1 MFTDN
6 KDFYPTP
13 QNLID
18 KMLDGLDWKMIH
30 TVLEPSAGK
39 GNIVEALKKKEDFN
53 NRWYTTIKLN
63 IDCIENDA
71 NLRAV
76 LKEKDFRVVHDDF
89 LTYDTMKEY
98 DLIIMN
104 PPFSNGCKHLLKALE
119 MQQRNGG
126 AVICLLNAET
136 LKNECNNE
144 RIMLNRMLEEYNADI
159 QYIQDAFMDAERK
172 TNVEIALIK
181 VKLPDVQRDS
191 FIFDSLEK
199 AKEQREYT
207 YNTGN
212 TQLAENDFLKA
223 IVEQYKMEIEA
234 GVKLI
239 KEYYAMSPH
248 ILYQFGKDKQTGQ
261 TIQTGGCVLNLS
273 IGKDSASVNGYIR
286 EIRGKYWSALF
297 DNPKFIGQLT
307 NNLQREY
314 YNKVE
319 ELKDY
324 EFSLLDKE
332 EKSEHIARQLSII
345 KNRTFAL
352 KQLVE
357 ELFRYT
363 TIISDTENSVYTET
377 VINNVLEDCISSYY
391 AIFKE
396 KGITPNINLCEQK
409 IVRSVDKT
417 ALLRIFNNVIDN
429 AIKYSE
435 GDLTISLFENG
446 KIVFSNHTSDLNEIQ
461 IGKLFDR
468 FYTVNTARKS
478 TGLGLSIAKALIEK
492 MDGNISADYS
502 NNVLSIIIKLNEV

>member
-1 MFTDN
+1 
-6 KDFYPTP
+6 
-13 QNLID
+13 
-18 KMLDGLDWKMIH
+18 MLWKIMVFFLVVI
-30 TVLEPSAGK
+30 
-39 GNIVEALKKKEDFN
+39 IFAL
-53 NRWYTTIKLN
+53 
-63 IDCIENDA
+63 
-71 NLRAV
+71 
-76 LKEKDFRVVHDDF
+76 
-89 LTYDTMKEY
+89 
-98 DLIIMN
+98 
-104 PPFSNGCKHLLKALE
+104 LLKIFY
-119 MQQRNGG
+119 M
-126 AVICLLNAET
+126 
-136 LKNECNNE
+136 
-144 RIMLNRMLEEYNADI
+144 
-159 QYIQDAFMDAERK
+159 RK
-172 TNVEIALIK
+172 A
-181 VKLPDVQRDS
+181 
-191 FIFDSLEK
+191 
-199 AKEQREYT
+199 
-207 YNTGN
+207 
-212 TQLAENDFLKA
+212 
-223 IVEQYKMEIEA
+223 
-234 GVKLI
+234 
-239 KEYYAMSPH
+239 
-248 ILYQFGKDKQTGQ
+248 
-261 TIQTGGCVLNLS
+261 
-273 IGKDSASVNGYIR
+273 IR
-286 EIRGKYWSALF
+286 EIKRGFSEKLYT
-297 DNPKFIGQLT
+297 DT
-307 NNLQREY
+307 NTPIMLSSHDKLVSSLANDI
-314 YNKVE
+314 NV
-319 ELKDY
+319 ELKELQKQKHRYIQGDKELKNAITNISHDLRTPLTTICGY
-324 EFSLLDKE
+324 LSLLDKE

-478 TGLGLSIAKALIEK
+478 TWLGLSIAKALIEK

>member
-1 MFTDN
+1 
-6 KDFYPTP
+6 
-13 QNLID
+13 
-18 KMLDGLDWKMIH
+18 MLWKIMVFFLVI
-30 TVLEPSAGK
+30 
-39 GNIVEALKKKEDFN
+39 IIFAL
-53 NRWYTTIKLN
+53 
-63 IDCIENDA
+63 
-71 NLRAV
+71 
-76 LKEKDFRVVHDDF
+76 
-89 LTYDTMKEY
+89 
-98 DLIIMN
+98 
-104 PPFSNGCKHLLKALE
+104 LLKIFY
-119 MQQRNGG
+119 M
-126 AVICLLNAET
+126 
-136 LKNECNNE
+136 
-144 RIMLNRMLEEYNADI
+144 
-159 QYIQDAFMDAERK
+159 RK
-172 TNVEIALIK
+172 A
-181 VKLPDVQRDS
+181 
-191 FIFDSLEK
+191 
-199 AKEQREYT
+199 
-207 YNTGN
+207 
-212 TQLAENDFLKA
+212 
-223 IVEQYKMEIEA
+223 
-234 GVKLI
+234 
-239 KEYYAMSPH
+239 
-248 ILYQFGKDKQTGQ
+248 
-261 TIQTGGCVLNLS
+261 
-273 IGKDSASVNGYIR
+273 IR
-286 EIRGKYWSALF
+286 EIKRGFSEKLYT
-297 DNPKFIGQLT
+297 DT
-307 NNLQREY
+307 NTPIMLSSYDKLVSSLANDI
-314 YNKVE
+314 NV
-319 ELKDY
+319 ELKELQKQKHRYIQGDKELKNAITNISHDLRTPLTTICGY
-324 EFSLLDKE
+324 LSLLDKE

>member
-1 MFTDN
+1 
-6 KDFYPTP
+6 
-13 QNLID
+13 
-18 KMLDGLDWKMIH
+18 MLWKIMVFFLVVI
-30 TVLEPSAGK
+30 
-39 GNIVEALKKKEDFN
+39 IFAL
-53 NRWYTTIKLN
+53 
-63 IDCIENDA
+63 
-71 NLRAV
+71 
-76 LKEKDFRVVHDDF
+76 
-89 LTYDTMKEY
+89 
-98 DLIIMN
+98 
-104 PPFSNGCKHLLKALE
+104 LLKIFY
-119 MQQRNGG
+119 M
-126 AVICLLNAET
+126 
-136 LKNECNNE
+136 
-144 RIMLNRMLEEYNADI
+144 
-159 QYIQDAFMDAERK
+159 RK
-172 TNVEIALIK
+172 A
-181 VKLPDVQRDS
+181 
-191 FIFDSLEK
+191 
-199 AKEQREYT
+199 
-207 YNTGN
+207 
-212 TQLAENDFLKA
+212 
-223 IVEQYKMEIEA
+223 
-234 GVKLI
+234 
-239 KEYYAMSPH
+239 
-248 ILYQFGKDKQTGQ
+248 
-261 TIQTGGCVLNLS
+261 
-273 IGKDSASVNGYIR
+273 IR
-286 EIRGKYWSALF
+286 EIKRGFSEKLYT
-297 DNPKFIGQLT
+297 DT
-307 NNLQREY
+307 NTPIMLSSHDKLVSSLANDI
-314 YNKVE
+314 NV
-319 ELKDY
+319 ELKELQKQKHRYIQGNKELKNAITNISHDLRTPLTTICGY
-324 EFSLLDKE
+324 LSLLDKE

>member
-1 MFTDN
+1 
-6 KDFYPTP
+6 
-13 QNLID
+13 
-18 KMLDGLDWKMIH
+18 MLWKIMVFFLVI
-30 TVLEPSAGK
+30 
-39 GNIVEALKKKEDFN
+39 IIFAL
-53 NRWYTTIKLN
+53 
-63 IDCIENDA
+63 
-71 NLRAV
+71 
-76 LKEKDFRVVHDDF
+76 
-89 LTYDTMKEY
+89 
-98 DLIIMN
+98 
-104 PPFSNGCKHLLKALE
+104 LLKIFY
-119 MQQRNGG
+119 M
-126 AVICLLNAET
+126 
-136 LKNECNNE
+136 
-144 RIMLNRMLEEYNADI
+144 
-159 QYIQDAFMDAERK
+159 RK
-172 TNVEIALIK
+172 A
-181 VKLPDVQRDS
+181 
-191 FIFDSLEK
+191 
-199 AKEQREYT
+199 
-207 YNTGN
+207 
-212 TQLAENDFLKA
+212 
-223 IVEQYKMEIEA
+223 
-234 GVKLI
+234 
-239 KEYYAMSPH
+239 
-248 ILYQFGKDKQTGQ
+248 
-261 TIQTGGCVLNLS
+261 
-273 IGKDSASVNGYIR
+273 IR
-286 EIRGKYWSALF
+286 EIKRGFSEKLYT
-297 DNPKFIGQLT
+297 DT
-307 NNLQREY
+307 NTPIMLSSHDKLVSSLANDI
-314 YNKVE
+314 NV
-319 ELKDY
+319 ELKELQKQKHRYIQGDKELKNAITNISHDLRTPLTTICGY
-324 EFSLLDKE
+324 LSLLDKE

-396 KGITPNINLCEQK
+396 KGITPNINLCEQI

>member
-1 MFTDN
+1 
-6 KDFYPTP
+6 
-13 QNLID
+13 
-18 KMLDGLDWKMIH
+18 MLWKIMVFFLLVI
-30 TVLEPSAGK
+30 
-39 GNIVEALKKKEDFN
+39 IFAL
-53 NRWYTTIKLN
+53 
-63 IDCIENDA
+63 
-71 NLRAV
+71 
-76 LKEKDFRVVHDDF
+76 
-89 LTYDTMKEY
+89 
-98 DLIIMN
+98 
-104 PPFSNGCKHLLKALE
+104 LLKIFY
-119 MQQRNGG
+119 M
-126 AVICLLNAET
+126 
-136 LKNECNNE
+136 
-144 RIMLNRMLEEYNADI
+144 
-159 QYIQDAFMDAERK
+159 RK
-172 TNVEIALIK
+172 A
-181 VKLPDVQRDS
+181 
-191 FIFDSLEK
+191 
-199 AKEQREYT
+199 
-207 YNTGN
+207 
-212 TQLAENDFLKA
+212 
-223 IVEQYKMEIEA
+223 
-234 GVKLI
+234 
-239 KEYYAMSPH
+239 
-248 ILYQFGKDKQTGQ
+248 
-261 TIQTGGCVLNLS
+261 
-273 IGKDSASVNGYIR
+273 IR
-286 EIRGKYWSALF
+286 EIKRGFSEKLYT
-297 DNPKFIGQLT
+297 DT
-307 NNLQREY
+307 NTPIMLSSHDKLVSSLANDI
-314 YNKVE
+314 NV
-319 ELKDY
+319 ELKELQKQKHRYIQGDKELKNAITNISHDLRTPLTTICGY
-324 EFSLLDKE
+324 LSLLDKE

-417 ALLRIFNNVIDN
+417 SLLRIFNNVIDN

>member
-1 MFTDN
+1 MLWKIMVFFLLVIIFALLLKIFYMRKAIKEIKRGFSEKLYTDTN
-6 KDFYPTP
+6 TP
-13 QNLID
+13 IMLSSYD
-18 KMLDGLDWKMIH
+18 KLVSSLANDINVELKELQKQKHRYIQGDKELKNAI
-30 TVLEPSAGK
+30 T
-39 GNIVEALKKKEDFN
+39 NISHDL
-53 NRWYTTIKLN
+53 RTPLTTI
-63 IDCIENDA
+63 C
-71 NLRAV
+71 
-76 LKEKDFRVVHDDF
+76 
-89 LTYDTMKEY
+89 
-98 DLIIMN
+98 
-104 PPFSNGCKHLLKALE
+104 
-119 MQQRNGG
+119 
-126 AVICLLNAET
+126 
-136 LKNECNNE
+136 
-144 RIMLNRMLEEYNADI
+144 
-159 QYIQDAFMDAERK
+159 
-172 TNVEIALIK
+172 
-181 VKLPDVQRDS
+181 
-191 FIFDSLEK
+191 
-199 AKEQREYT
+199 
-207 YNTGN
+207 
-212 TQLAENDFLKA
+212 
-223 IVEQYKMEIEA
+223 
-234 GVKLI
+234 
-239 KEYYAMSPH
+239 
-248 ILYQFGKDKQTGQ
+248 
-261 TIQTGGCVLNLS
+261 
-273 IGKDSASVNGYIR
+273 GY
-286 EIRGKYWSALF
+286 L
-297 DNPKFIGQLT
+297 
-307 NNLQREY
+307 
-314 YNKVE
+314 
-319 ELKDY
+319 
-324 EFSLLDKE
+324 SLLDKE

-409 IVRSVDKT
+409 IVRSVNKT

>member
-1 MFTDN
+1 MVF
-6 KDFYPTP
+6 F
-13 QNLID
+13 LVVI
-18 KMLDGLDWKMIH
+18 IF
-30 TVLEPSAGK
+30 
-39 GNIVEALKKKEDFN
+39 AL
-53 NRWYTTIKLN
+53 
-63 IDCIENDA
+63 
-71 NLRAV
+71 
-76 LKEKDFRVVHDDF
+76 
-89 LTYDTMKEY
+89 
-98 DLIIMN
+98 
-104 PPFSNGCKHLLKALE
+104 LLKIFY
-119 MQQRNGG
+119 M
-126 AVICLLNAET
+126 
-136 LKNECNNE
+136 
-144 RIMLNRMLEEYNADI
+144 
-159 QYIQDAFMDAERK
+159 RK
-172 TNVEIALIK
+172 A
-181 VKLPDVQRDS
+181 
-191 FIFDSLEK
+191 
-199 AKEQREYT
+199 
-207 YNTGN
+207 
-212 TQLAENDFLKA
+212 
-223 IVEQYKMEIEA
+223 
-234 GVKLI
+234 
-239 KEYYAMSPH
+239 
-248 ILYQFGKDKQTGQ
+248 
-261 TIQTGGCVLNLS
+261 
-273 IGKDSASVNGYIR
+273 IR
-286 EIRGKYWSALF
+286 EIKRGFSEKLYT
-297 DNPKFIGQLT
+297 DT
-307 NNLQREY
+307 NTPIMLSSHDKLVSSLANDI
-314 YNKVE
+314 NV
-319 ELKDY
+319 ELKELQKQKHRYIQGDKELKNAITNISHDLRTPLTTICGY
-324 EFSLLDKE
+324 LSLLDKE

>member
-1 MFTDN
+1 
-6 KDFYPTP
+6 
-13 QNLID
+13 
-18 KMLDGLDWKMIH
+18 MLWKIMVFFLLVI
-30 TVLEPSAGK
+30 
-39 GNIVEALKKKEDFN
+39 IFAL
-53 NRWYTTIKLN
+53 
-63 IDCIENDA
+63 
-71 NLRAV
+71 
-76 LKEKDFRVVHDDF
+76 
-89 LTYDTMKEY
+89 
-98 DLIIMN
+98 
-104 PPFSNGCKHLLKALE
+104 LLKIFY
-119 MQQRNGG
+119 M
-126 AVICLLNAET
+126 
-136 LKNECNNE
+136 
-144 RIMLNRMLEEYNADI
+144 
-159 QYIQDAFMDAERK
+159 RK
-172 TNVEIALIK
+172 A
-181 VKLPDVQRDS
+181 
-191 FIFDSLEK
+191 
-199 AKEQREYT
+199 
-207 YNTGN
+207 
-212 TQLAENDFLKA
+212 
-223 IVEQYKMEIEA
+223 
-234 GVKLI
+234 
-239 KEYYAMSPH
+239 
-248 ILYQFGKDKQTGQ
+248 
-261 TIQTGGCVLNLS
+261 
-273 IGKDSASVNGYIR
+273 IR
-286 EIRGKYWSALF
+286 EIKRGFSEKLYT
-297 DNPKFIGQLT
+297 DT
-307 NNLQREY
+307 NTPIMLSSHDKLVSSLANDI
-314 YNKVE
+314 NV
-319 ELKDY
+319 ELKELQKQKHCYIQGDKELKNAITNISHDLRTPLTTICGY
-324 EFSLLDKE
+324 LSLLDKE

>member
-1 MFTDN
+1 MLWKIMVFFLLVIIFALLLKIFYMRKAIKEIKRGFSEKLYTDTN
-6 KDFYPTP
+6 TP
-13 QNLID
+13 IMLSSYD
-18 KMLDGLDWKMIH
+18 KLVSSLANDINVELKELQKQKHRYIQGDKELKNAI
-30 TVLEPSAGK
+30 T
-39 GNIVEALKKKEDFN
+39 NISHDL
-53 NRWYTTIKLN
+53 RTPLTTI
-63 IDCIENDA
+63 C
-71 NLRAV
+71 
-76 LKEKDFRVVHDDF
+76 
-89 LTYDTMKEY
+89 
-98 DLIIMN
+98 
-104 PPFSNGCKHLLKALE
+104 
-119 MQQRNGG
+119 
-126 AVICLLNAET
+126 
-136 LKNECNNE
+136 
-144 RIMLNRMLEEYNADI
+144 
-159 QYIQDAFMDAERK
+159 
-172 TNVEIALIK
+172 
-181 VKLPDVQRDS
+181 
-191 FIFDSLEK
+191 
-199 AKEQREYT
+199 
-207 YNTGN
+207 
-212 TQLAENDFLKA
+212 
-223 IVEQYKMEIEA
+223 
-234 GVKLI
+234 
-239 KEYYAMSPH
+239 
-248 ILYQFGKDKQTGQ
+248 
-261 TIQTGGCVLNLS
+261 
-273 IGKDSASVNGYIR
+273 GY
-286 EIRGKYWSALF
+286 L
-297 DNPKFIGQLT
+297 
-307 NNLQREY
+307 
-314 YNKVE
+314 
-319 ELKDY
+319 
-324 EFSLLDKE
+324 SLLDKE

-502 NNVLSIIIKLNEV
+502 NNVLSIIL

>member
-1 MFTDN
+1 
-6 KDFYPTP
+6 
-13 QNLID
+13 
-18 KMLDGLDWKMIH
+18 MLWKIMVFFLLVI
-30 TVLEPSAGK
+30 
-39 GNIVEALKKKEDFN
+39 IFAL
-53 NRWYTTIKLN
+53 
-63 IDCIENDA
+63 
-71 NLRAV
+71 
-76 LKEKDFRVVHDDF
+76 
-89 LTYDTMKEY
+89 
-98 DLIIMN
+98 
-104 PPFSNGCKHLLKALE
+104 LLKIFY
-119 MQQRNGG
+119 M
-126 AVICLLNAET
+126 
-136 LKNECNNE
+136 
-144 RIMLNRMLEEYNADI
+144 
-159 QYIQDAFMDAERK
+159 RK
-172 TNVEIALIK
+172 A
-181 VKLPDVQRDS
+181 
-191 FIFDSLEK
+191 
-199 AKEQREYT
+199 
-207 YNTGN
+207 
-212 TQLAENDFLKA
+212 
-223 IVEQYKMEIEA
+223 
-234 GVKLI
+234 
-239 KEYYAMSPH
+239 
-248 ILYQFGKDKQTGQ
+248 
-261 TIQTGGCVLNLS
+261 
-273 IGKDSASVNGYIR
+273 IR
-286 EIRGKYWSALF
+286 EIKRGFSEKLYT
-297 DNPKFIGQLT
+297 DT
-307 NNLQREY
+307 NTPIMLSSHDKLVSSLANDI
-314 YNKVE
+314 NV
-319 ELKDY
+319 ELKELQKQKHRYIQGGKELKNAITNISHDLRTPLTTICGY
-324 EFSLLDKE
+324 LSLLDKE

-417 ALLRIFNNVIDN
+417 ALLRIFNNIIDN

>member
-1 MFTDN
+1 
-6 KDFYPTP
+6 
-13 QNLID
+13 
-18 KMLDGLDWKMIH
+18 MLWKIMVFFLVVI
-30 TVLEPSAGK
+30 
-39 GNIVEALKKKEDFN
+39 IFAL
-53 NRWYTTIKLN
+53 
-63 IDCIENDA
+63 
-71 NLRAV
+71 
-76 LKEKDFRVVHDDF
+76 
-89 LTYDTMKEY
+89 
-98 DLIIMN
+98 
-104 PPFSNGCKHLLKALE
+104 LLKIFY
-119 MQQRNGG
+119 M
-126 AVICLLNAET
+126 
-136 LKNECNNE
+136 
-144 RIMLNRMLEEYNADI
+144 
-159 QYIQDAFMDAERK
+159 RK
-172 TNVEIALIK
+172 A
-181 VKLPDVQRDS
+181 
-191 FIFDSLEK
+191 
-199 AKEQREYT
+199 
-207 YNTGN
+207 
-212 TQLAENDFLKA
+212 
-223 IVEQYKMEIEA
+223 
-234 GVKLI
+234 
-239 KEYYAMSPH
+239 
-248 ILYQFGKDKQTGQ
+248 
-261 TIQTGGCVLNLS
+261 
-273 IGKDSASVNGYIR
+273 IR
-286 EIRGKYWSALF
+286 EIKRGFSEKLYT
-297 DNPKFIGQLT
+297 DT
-307 NNLQREY
+307 NTPIMLSSHDKLVSSLANDI
-314 YNKVE
+314 NV
-319 ELKDY
+319 ELKELQKQKHRYIQGDKELKNAITNISHDLRTPLTTICGY
-324 EFSLLDKE
+324 LSLLDKE

-435 GDLTISLFENG
+435 GDLTISLFENR

>member
-1 MFTDN
+1 
-6 KDFYPTP
+6 
-13 QNLID
+13 
-18 KMLDGLDWKMIH
+18 MLWKIMVFFLLVI
-30 TVLEPSAGK
+30 
-39 GNIVEALKKKEDFN
+39 IFAL
-53 NRWYTTIKLN
+53 
-63 IDCIENDA
+63 
-71 NLRAV
+71 
-76 LKEKDFRVVHDDF
+76 
-89 LTYDTMKEY
+89 
-98 DLIIMN
+98 
-104 PPFSNGCKHLLKALE
+104 LLKIFY
-119 MQQRNGG
+119 M
-126 AVICLLNAET
+126 
-136 LKNECNNE
+136 
-144 RIMLNRMLEEYNADI
+144 
-159 QYIQDAFMDAERK
+159 RK
-172 TNVEIALIK
+172 A
-181 VKLPDVQRDS
+181 
-191 FIFDSLEK
+191 
-199 AKEQREYT
+199 
-207 YNTGN
+207 
-212 TQLAENDFLKA
+212 
-223 IVEQYKMEIEA
+223 
-234 GVKLI
+234 
-239 KEYYAMSPH
+239 
-248 ILYQFGKDKQTGQ
+248 
-261 TIQTGGCVLNLS
+261 
-273 IGKDSASVNGYIR
+273 IR
-286 EIRGKYWSALF
+286 EIKRGFSEKLYT
-297 DNPKFIGQLT
+297 DT
-307 NNLQREY
+307 NTPIMLSSHDKLVSSLANDI
-314 YNKVE
+314 NV
-319 ELKDY
+319 ELKELKKQKHRYIQGDKELKNAITNISHDLRTPLTTICGY
-324 EFSLLDKE
+324 LSLLDKE

-478 TGLGLSIAKALIEK
+478 TGLGLSISKALIEK

>member
-1 MFTDN
+1 
-6 KDFYPTP
+6 
-13 QNLID
+13 
-18 KMLDGLDWKMIH
+18 MLWKIMVFFLLVI
-30 TVLEPSAGK
+30 
-39 GNIVEALKKKEDFN
+39 IFAL
-53 NRWYTTIKLN
+53 
-63 IDCIENDA
+63 
-71 NLRAV
+71 
-76 LKEKDFRVVHDDF
+76 
-89 LTYDTMKEY
+89 
-98 DLIIMN
+98 
-104 PPFSNGCKHLLKALE
+104 LLKIFY
-119 MQQRNGG
+119 M
-126 AVICLLNAET
+126 
-136 LKNECNNE
+136 
-144 RIMLNRMLEEYNADI
+144 
-159 QYIQDAFMDAERK
+159 RK
-172 TNVEIALIK
+172 A
-181 VKLPDVQRDS
+181 
-191 FIFDSLEK
+191 
-199 AKEQREYT
+199 
-207 YNTGN
+207 
-212 TQLAENDFLKA
+212 
-223 IVEQYKMEIEA
+223 
-234 GVKLI
+234 
-239 KEYYAMSPH
+239 
-248 ILYQFGKDKQTGQ
+248 
-261 TIQTGGCVLNLS
+261 
-273 IGKDSASVNGYIR
+273 IR
-286 EIRGKYWSALF
+286 EIKRGFSEKLY
-297 DNPKFIGQLT
+297 T
-307 NNLQREY
+307 NTNTPIMLSSHDKLVSSLA
-314 YNKVE
+314 NDINV
-319 ELKDY
+319 ELKELQKQKHRYIQGDKELKNAITNISHDLRTPLTTICGY
-324 EFSLLDKE
+324 LSLLDKE

-345 KNRTFAL
+345 KNSTFAL

>member
-1 MFTDN
+1 
-6 KDFYPTP
+6 
-13 QNLID
+13 
-18 KMLDGLDWKMIH
+18 MLWKI
-30 TVLEPSAGK
+30 
-39 GNIVEALKKKEDFN
+39 IVFFLLVIIFAL
-53 NRWYTTIKLN
+53 
-63 IDCIENDA
+63 
-71 NLRAV
+71 
-76 LKEKDFRVVHDDF
+76 
-89 LTYDTMKEY
+89 
-98 DLIIMN
+98 
-104 PPFSNGCKHLLKALE
+104 LLKIFY
-119 MQQRNGG
+119 M
-126 AVICLLNAET
+126 
-136 LKNECNNE
+136 
-144 RIMLNRMLEEYNADI
+144 
-159 QYIQDAFMDAERK
+159 RK
-172 TNVEIALIK
+172 A
-181 VKLPDVQRDS
+181 
-191 FIFDSLEK
+191 
-199 AKEQREYT
+199 
-207 YNTGN
+207 
-212 TQLAENDFLKA
+212 
-223 IVEQYKMEIEA
+223 
-234 GVKLI
+234 
-239 KEYYAMSPH
+239 
-248 ILYQFGKDKQTGQ
+248 
-261 TIQTGGCVLNLS
+261 
-273 IGKDSASVNGYIR
+273 IR
-286 EIRGKYWSALF
+286 EIKRGFSEKLYT
-297 DNPKFIGQLT
+297 DT
-307 NNLQREY
+307 NTPIMLSSHDKLVSSLANDI
-314 YNKVE
+314 NV
-319 ELKDY
+319 ELKELKKQKHRYIQGDKELKNAITNISHDLRTPLTTICGY
-324 EFSLLDKE
+324 LSLLDKE

-417 ALLRIFNNVIDN
+417 ALLRIFNNIIDN

>member
-1 MFTDN
+1 
-6 KDFYPTP
+6 
-13 QNLID
+13 
-18 KMLDGLDWKMIH
+18 MLWKIMVFFLLVI
-30 TVLEPSAGK
+30 
-39 GNIVEALKKKEDFN
+39 IFAL
-53 NRWYTTIKLN
+53 
-63 IDCIENDA
+63 
-71 NLRAV
+71 
-76 LKEKDFRVVHDDF
+76 
-89 LTYDTMKEY
+89 
-98 DLIIMN
+98 
-104 PPFSNGCKHLLKALE
+104 LLKIFY
-119 MQQRNGG
+119 M
-126 AVICLLNAET
+126 
-136 LKNECNNE
+136 
-144 RIMLNRMLEEYNADI
+144 
-159 QYIQDAFMDAERK
+159 RK
-172 TNVEIALIK
+172 A
-181 VKLPDVQRDS
+181 
-191 FIFDSLEK
+191 
-199 AKEQREYT
+199 
-207 YNTGN
+207 
-212 TQLAENDFLKA
+212 
-223 IVEQYKMEIEA
+223 
-234 GVKLI
+234 
-239 KEYYAMSPH
+239 
-248 ILYQFGKDKQTGQ
+248 
-261 TIQTGGCVLNLS
+261 
-273 IGKDSASVNGYIR
+273 IR
-286 EIRGKYWSALF
+286 EIKRGFSEKLYT
-297 DNPKFIGQLT
+297 DT
-307 NNLQREY
+307 NTPIMLSSHDKLVSSLANDI
-314 YNKVE
+314 NV
-319 ELKDY
+319 ELKELQKQKHRYIQGDKELKNAITNISHALRTPLTTICGY
-324 EFSLLDKE
+324 LSLLDKE

>member
-1 MFTDN
+1 
-6 KDFYPTP
+6 
-13 QNLID
+13 
-18 KMLDGLDWKMIH
+18 MLWKIMVFFLVVI
-30 TVLEPSAGK
+30 
-39 GNIVEALKKKEDFN
+39 IFAL
-53 NRWYTTIKLN
+53 
-63 IDCIENDA
+63 
-71 NLRAV
+71 
-76 LKEKDFRVVHDDF
+76 
-89 LTYDTMKEY
+89 
-98 DLIIMN
+98 
-104 PPFSNGCKHLLKALE
+104 LLKIFY
-119 MQQRNGG
+119 M
-126 AVICLLNAET
+126 
-136 LKNECNNE
+136 
-144 RIMLNRMLEEYNADI
+144 
-159 QYIQDAFMDAERK
+159 RK
-172 TNVEIALIK
+172 A
-181 VKLPDVQRDS
+181 
-191 FIFDSLEK
+191 
-199 AKEQREYT
+199 
-207 YNTGN
+207 
-212 TQLAENDFLKA
+212 
-223 IVEQYKMEIEA
+223 
-234 GVKLI
+234 
-239 KEYYAMSPH
+239 
-248 ILYQFGKDKQTGQ
+248 
-261 TIQTGGCVLNLS
+261 
-273 IGKDSASVNGYIR
+273 IR
-286 EIRGKYWSALF
+286 EIKRGFSEKLYT
-297 DNPKFIGQLT
+297 DT
-307 NNLQREY
+307 NTPIMLSSHDKLVSSLANDI
-314 YNKVE
+314 NV
-319 ELKDY
+319 ELKELQKQKHRYIQGDKELKNAITNISHDLRTPLTTICGY
-324 EFSLLDKE
+324 LSLLDKE

-377 VINNVLEDCISSYY
+377 VIHNVLEDCISSYY

>member
-1 MFTDN
+1 
-6 KDFYPTP
+6 
-13 QNLID
+13 
-18 KMLDGLDWKMIH
+18 MLWKIMVFFLLVI
-30 TVLEPSAGK
+30 
-39 GNIVEALKKKEDFN
+39 IFAL
-53 NRWYTTIKLN
+53 
-63 IDCIENDA
+63 
-71 NLRAV
+71 
-76 LKEKDFRVVHDDF
+76 
-89 LTYDTMKEY
+89 
-98 DLIIMN
+98 
-104 PPFSNGCKHLLKALE
+104 LLKIFY
-119 MQQRNGG
+119 M
-126 AVICLLNAET
+126 
-136 LKNECNNE
+136 
-144 RIMLNRMLEEYNADI
+144 
-159 QYIQDAFMDAERK
+159 RK
-172 TNVEIALIK
+172 A
-181 VKLPDVQRDS
+181 
-191 FIFDSLEK
+191 
-199 AKEQREYT
+199 
-207 YNTGN
+207 
-212 TQLAENDFLKA
+212 
-223 IVEQYKMEIEA
+223 
-234 GVKLI
+234 
-239 KEYYAMSPH
+239 
-248 ILYQFGKDKQTGQ
+248 
-261 TIQTGGCVLNLS
+261 
-273 IGKDSASVNGYIR
+273 IR
-286 EIRGKYWSALF
+286 EIKRGFSEKLYT
-297 DNPKFIGQLT
+297 DT
-307 NNLQREY
+307 NTPIMLSSHDKLVSSLANDI
-314 YNKVE
+314 NV
-319 ELKDY
+319 ELKELQKQKHRYIQGDKELKNAITNISHDLRTPLTTICGY
-324 EFSLLDKE
+324 LSLLDKE

-492 MDGNISADYS
+492 MGGNISADYS

>member
-1 MFTDN
+1 MLWKIMVFFLLVIIFALLLKIFYMRKAIKEIKRGFSEKLYTDTN
-6 KDFYPTP
+6 TP
-13 QNLID
+13 IMLSSYD
-18 KMLDGLDWKMIH
+18 KLVSSLANDINVELKELQKQKHRYIQGDKELKNAI
-30 TVLEPSAGK
+30 T
-39 GNIVEALKKKEDFN
+39 NISHDL
-53 NRWYTTIKLN
+53 RTPLTTI
-63 IDCIENDA
+63 C
-71 NLRAV
+71 
-76 LKEKDFRVVHDDF
+76 
-89 LTYDTMKEY
+89 
-98 DLIIMN
+98 
-104 PPFSNGCKHLLKALE
+104 
-119 MQQRNGG
+119 
-126 AVICLLNAET
+126 
-136 LKNECNNE
+136 
-144 RIMLNRMLEEYNADI
+144 
-159 QYIQDAFMDAERK
+159 
-172 TNVEIALIK
+172 
-181 VKLPDVQRDS
+181 
-191 FIFDSLEK
+191 
-199 AKEQREYT
+199 
-207 YNTGN
+207 
-212 TQLAENDFLKA
+212 
-223 IVEQYKMEIEA
+223 
-234 GVKLI
+234 
-239 KEYYAMSPH
+239 
-248 ILYQFGKDKQTGQ
+248 
-261 TIQTGGCVLNLS
+261 
-273 IGKDSASVNGYIR
+273 GY
-286 EIRGKYWSALF
+286 L
-297 DNPKFIGQLT
+297 
-307 NNLQREY
+307 
-314 YNKVE
+314 
-319 ELKDY
+319 
-324 EFSLLDKE
+324 SLLDKE

-461 IGKLFDR
+461 IRKLFDR

>member
-1 MFTDN
+1 
-6 KDFYPTP
+6 
-13 QNLID
+13 
-18 KMLDGLDWKMIH
+18 MLWKIMVFFLLVI
-30 TVLEPSAGK
+30 
-39 GNIVEALKKKEDFN
+39 IFAL
-53 NRWYTTIKLN
+53 
-63 IDCIENDA
+63 
-71 NLRAV
+71 
-76 LKEKDFRVVHDDF
+76 
-89 LTYDTMKEY
+89 
-98 DLIIMN
+98 
-104 PPFSNGCKHLLKALE
+104 LLKIFY
-119 MQQRNGG
+119 M
-126 AVICLLNAET
+126 
-136 LKNECNNE
+136 
-144 RIMLNRMLEEYNADI
+144 
-159 QYIQDAFMDAERK
+159 RK
-172 TNVEIALIK
+172 A
-181 VKLPDVQRDS
+181 
-191 FIFDSLEK
+191 
-199 AKEQREYT
+199 
-207 YNTGN
+207 
-212 TQLAENDFLKA
+212 
-223 IVEQYKMEIEA
+223 
-234 GVKLI
+234 
-239 KEYYAMSPH
+239 
-248 ILYQFGKDKQTGQ
+248 
-261 TIQTGGCVLNLS
+261 
-273 IGKDSASVNGYIR
+273 IR
-286 EIRGKYWSALF
+286 EIKRGFSEKLYT
-297 DNPKFIGQLT
+297 DT
-307 NNLQREY
+307 NTPIMLSSHDKLVSSLANDI
-314 YNKVE
+314 NV
-319 ELKDY
+319 ELKELQKQKHRYIQGDKELKNAITNISHDLRTPLTIICGY
-324 EFSLLDKE
+324 LSLLDKE

-417 ALLRIFNNVIDN
+417 ALLRIFNNIIDN

>member
-1 MFTDN
+1 
-6 KDFYPTP
+6 
-13 QNLID
+13 
-18 KMLDGLDWKMIH
+18 MLWKIMVFFLLVI
-30 TVLEPSAGK
+30 
-39 GNIVEALKKKEDFN
+39 IFAL
-53 NRWYTTIKLN
+53 
-63 IDCIENDA
+63 
-71 NLRAV
+71 
-76 LKEKDFRVVHDDF
+76 
-89 LTYDTMKEY
+89 
-98 DLIIMN
+98 
-104 PPFSNGCKHLLKALE
+104 LLKIFY
-119 MQQRNGG
+119 M
-126 AVICLLNAET
+126 
-136 LKNECNNE
+136 
-144 RIMLNRMLEEYNADI
+144 
-159 QYIQDAFMDAERK
+159 RK
-172 TNVEIALIK
+172 A
-181 VKLPDVQRDS
+181 
-191 FIFDSLEK
+191 
-199 AKEQREYT
+199 
-207 YNTGN
+207 
-212 TQLAENDFLKA
+212 
-223 IVEQYKMEIEA
+223 
-234 GVKLI
+234 
-239 KEYYAMSPH
+239 
-248 ILYQFGKDKQTGQ
+248 
-261 TIQTGGCVLNLS
+261 
-273 IGKDSASVNGYIR
+273 IR
-286 EIRGKYWSALF
+286 EIKRGFSEKLYT
-297 DNPKFIGQLT
+297 DT
-307 NNLQREY
+307 NTPIMLSSHDKLVSSLANDI
-314 YNKVE
+314 NV
-319 ELKDY
+319 ELKELQKQKHRYIQGDKELKNAITNISHDLRTTLTTICGY
-324 EFSLLDKE
+324 LSLLDKE

-417 ALLRIFNNVIDN
+417 ALLRIFNNIIDN